1 MDGTGASPVRAW
13 LQSLYD
19 QHGYLTPEIVREAA
33 RPEDS
38 PGHLAVFGM
47 GADEAAE
54 AYYLIR
60 AHKLIQSVRIVTVAQ
75 AKKEPVTVRAYHA
88 VPGNDER
95 TYVYRSV
102 EDLIQHPDQMTL
114 ARNEA
119 RRRLNDA
126 ERSVESLEAL
136 AEGPGKKQT
145 RRALQSI
152 RTAQQALA
160 AV

>member
-1 MDGTGASPVRAW
+1 MDGTGTSPLRTW

-19 QHGYLTPEIVREAA
+19 QHGYLTPEIVRDAA

-47 GADEAAE
+47 GVEEAAE
-54 AYYLIR
+54 AFYLIR
-60 AHKLIQSVRIVTVAQ
+60 AHKLIQSVRIVTIPQ
-75 AKKEPVTVRAYHA
+75 PEKEPVTLRAYHA

-102 EDLIQHPDQMTL
+102 EDLVRQPDQLAL

-119 RRRLNDA
+119 KRRLNDA
-126 ERSVESLEAL
+126 ERSLQSLDAL
-136 AEGPGKKQT
+136 ADEPERKRT
-145 RRALQSI
+145 RRALDGL
-152 RTAQQALA
+152 RTAQEALNA
-160 AV
+160 A